1 MKSKILSLLI
11 LVSTFSFAGE
21 KEFPP
26 IKATVYTTGVKITHS
41 YTDAA
46 FKGSKSIVIGP
57 LAKRYDQSSLRVEA
71 GSGYEIVSISP
82 RVNYLAKITSQE
94 LESLEAQK
102 KVVVEKIEDLGVESE
117 ILNQEKSVLMNNRKI
132 SGDQTG
138 MTGEQLA
145 SALKVFRERYSVL
158 EKGLLEIRRK
168 SALLETER
176 RNLDA
181 QIRESKGLGESINEI
196 VVEVVGNAN
205 KPLSLEVEYYSND
218 AFWSPLYDLR
228 ADSKSSEVHILTQAK
243 IVQSTGLDFSKVE
256 LTLSTNNPQS
266 DNSFS
271 YIQPWRIMEYNYQ
284 PQSLRE
290 KETHNEVVNVRGSRR
305 NANIQIMDDVS
316 MSVYANAL
324 PSAIT
329 SNPIQVNYQIKG
341 KVDVFSGKEKV
352 LKVKEETIKA
362 EMIYVA
368 QPSVSN
374 SAFLTARF
382 ESVDELK
389 LLPGEAQVFYDKSY
403 VGSLD
408 INSLFGRNTIELSLG
423 KAKDIFVKRTL
434 VNNSSEKSSFGS
446 KMIYTKHYECEIKNT
461 GTVDVK
467 VLIRDHV
474 PLSASESVEVEYV
487 LTPEVA
493 VPDKTGIFSYNTTIK
508 PKEKVEY
515 KLELEVTVKNN
526 KAINF

>member
-1 MKSKILSLLI
+1 MKIKFLALLSFI
-11 LVSTFSFAGE
+11 TLVSLAGE

-26 IKATVYTTGVKITHS
+26 IKATIYTTGAKVTHK

-46 FKGSKSIVIGP
+46 FQGSKSIVIGP
-57 LAKRYDQSSLRVEA
+57 LAKRYDQSSLRIEA
-71 GSGYEIVSISP
+71 GKGYEIVSISP
-82 RVNYLAKITSQE
+82 RVNYLTKITSQE
-94 LESLEAQK
+94 LEALEAK
-102 KVVVEKIEDLGVESE
+102 KLEVVEKIEDLKVESE
-117 ILNQEKSVLMNNRKI
+117 ILNQEKSVLMANRKI
-132 SGDQTG
+132 SGDQSG

-145 SALKVFRERYSVL
+145 SALKVFRERYAVL
-158 EKGLLEIRRK
+158 EKGLLDIRRK

-181 QIRESKGLGESINEI
+181 QIRNSKGLGESVNEI
-196 VVEVVGNAN
+196 VVEVVGNTNN
-205 KPLSLEVEYYSND
+205 KLSLEVEYFSND

-228 ADSKSSEVHILTQAK
+228 ADSKKSEVNILTQAK
-243 IVQSTGLDFSKVE
+243 IMQSTGLDFSNIE

-271 YIQPWRIMEYNYQ
+271 YIQPWRVMEYTY
-284 PQSLRE
+284 PSPSLRE
-290 KETHNEVVNVRGSRR
+290 KESLDEVVNVRGTR
-305 NANIQIMDDVS
+305 NSANVQVVDGIGIKNDGYIS
-316 MSVYANAL
+316 
-324 PSAIT
+324 PSQKVT
-329 SNPIQVNYQIKG
+329 NPIQVNYQING
-341 KVDVFSGKEKV
+341 KVNVLSGKEKII
-352 LKVKEETIKA
+352 KVKEEAIKS
-362 EMIYVA
+362 EMIYLA
-368 QPSVSN
+368 QPSVSS
-374 SAFLTARF
+374 SAFLIARF

-408 INSLFGRNTIELSLG
+408 INSLSGRNTIELSLG

-446 KMIYTKHYECEIKNT
+446 KMIYTKHYECEVKNT

-474 PLSASESVEVEYV
+474 PLSASESVEVDY
-487 LTPEVA
+487 LLIPEVA
-493 VPDKTGIFSYNTTIK
+493 IPEKSGIFSFNVTIK

-526 KAINF
+526 KTINF